1 MIGVVEVP
9 PIGVGCIEAASCDPA
24 VYQKYGMVI
33 VLRNVGQIN
42 ALSTLNIRGERSVS
56 CKAQCDAPTAAG
68 PLPASCPQACENFRK
83 QPDALEHA
91 ASLDGKYG
99 RHPDLKALP
108 MYCVAFSFKDVYDT
122 ADMRSTG
129 GGDVP
134 YALGAPP
141 QDSTIA
147 AEVGAESAISYS
159 KGHTSE
165 NN

>member
-42 ALSTLNIRGERSVS
+42 ALSTLNVRGERSVS
-56 CKAQCDAPTAAG
+56 CKAQCDAPAAAG
-68 PLPASCPQACENFRK
+68 PLPASCPKACETFRK
-83 QPDALEHA
+83 QPDALERA
-91 ASLDGKYG
+91 AALDAQYG
-99 RHPDLKALP
+99 RHPDVKALP

-129 GGDVP
+129 GADVN
-134 YALGAPP
+134 YAMHAPP
-141 QDSTIA
+141 QDPTIV
-147 AEVGAESAISYS
+147 AELRPKVPITYPKANPA
-159 KGHTSE
+159 
-165 NN
+165 